1 MRKGTGR
8 TKNKLSKNTEDLF
21 EREIKNWLRC
31 CEMYAI
37 NSLFS
42 TVKNRKN
49 KIIKQ
54 YMRENLIYCLQKRKM
69 EYNKE

>member
-1 MRKGTGR
+1 MRKGTSR
-8 TKNKLSKNTEDLF
+8 RENKLSKHIQGLF
-21 EREIKNWLRC
+21 EMELKNCLRC

-49 KIIKQ
+49 KIS
-54 YMRENLIYCLQKRKM
+54 
-69 EYNKE
+69 KEDKI

>member
-1 MRKGTGR
+1 MKKQKLNYRFHR
-8 TKNKLSKNTEDLF
+8 RENKLSKHIQGLF
-21 EREIKNWLRC
+21 EMELKNCLRC

-49 KIIKQ
+49 KISKQ
-54 YMRENLIYCLQKRKM
+54 YMREKLIYCLQK
-69 EYNKE
+69 

>member
-1 MRKGTGR
+1 MRKR
-8 TKNKLSKNTEDLF
+8 TSRRKNKLSKNTQDLF

-49 KIIKQ
+49 KISKQ
-54 YMRENLIYCLQKRKM
+54 YMREKLIYYLQK
-69 EYNKE
+69 

>member
-1 MRKGTGR
+1 MRKRTSGR
-8 TKNKLSKNTEDLF
+8 GNKLSKNTQDLF

-42 TVKNRKN
+42 TVKN
-49 KIIKQ
+49 KITKQ
-54 YMRENLIYCLQKRKM
+54 YMRENLTYCLQKRKI

>member
-1 MRKGTGR
+1 MRKGTSR
-8 TKNKLSKNTEDLF
+8 RENKLSKHIQGLF
-21 EREIKNWLRC
+21 EMELKNCLRC

-49 KIIKQ
+49 KISKQ
-54 YMRENLIYCLQKRKM
+54 YMREKLIYCLQK
-69 EYNKE
+69 

>member
-1 MRKGTGR
+1 M
-8 TKNKLSKNTEDLF
+8 
-21 EREIKNWLRC
+21 EIKNCLRC

-54 YMRENLIYCLQKRKM
+54 YMRENLIYCLQKWKM

>member
-1 MRKGTGR
+1 MRKGTSR
-8 TKNKLSKNTEDLF
+8 RENKLSKHIQGLF
-21 EREIKNWLRC
+21 EMELKNCLRC

-49 KIIKQ
+49 KISKQ
-54 YMRENLIYCLQKRKM
+54 YMREKLIYCLQKWKM